1 MSLNHKLNV
10 SWHNDL
16 APQWLST
23 VYVAILGFMVSVLL
37 ARELGVEDFGN
48 YSYVLSLAGI
58 FLIFQDGGYKT
69 LIFRESID
77 DFDQSLL
84 SSGVAHVMVITV
96 LGCLL
101 IVFLQPQRWLAIL
114 TAVGCMGLVVLTGFV
129 SSLLKGKGDF
139 KLDAIWK
146 MVIRSLTAAT
156 ILWVLFFFE
165 ESSITSLFVGW
176 SMALLLALIWPV
188 AKGYLRWPSFNFK
201 SELFKSSMV
210 FLTIDVATVFYFRSD
225 IVLLEYFGNREG
237 DVGQYSAAYRIL
249 EGIILLATPV
259 AMIAFRAL
267 RLQSQNKKKF
277 FHLFRVLIL
286 SMFSVAILIAS
297 IGALWGEEFMVFVFG
312 AQYLTSG
319 TLLFWLLLAMIFILP
334 NYILTQGAIALNRE
348 SGYAKIVIVVAILNI
363 VLNIRLIPEF
373 GAMGAAWATIFAEG
387 VLCIG
392 LSWMLLNEWRKS
404 RNANWS

>member
-165 ESSITSLFVGW
+165 ES
-176 SMALLLALIWPV
+176 
-188 AKGYLRWPSFNFK
+188 
-201 SELFKSSMV
+201 
-210 FLTIDVATVFYFRSD
+210 
-225 IVLLEYFGNREG
+225 
-237 DVGQYSAAYRIL
+237 
-249 EGIILLATPV
+249 
-259 AMIAFRAL
+259 
-267 RLQSQNKKKF
+267 
-277 FHLFRVLIL
+277 
-286 SMFSVAILIAS
+286 
-297 IGALWGEEFMVFVFG
+297 
-312 AQYLTSG
+312 
-319 TLLFWLLLAMIFILP
+319 
-334 NYILTQGAIALNRE
+334 
-348 SGYAKIVIVVAILNI
+348 
-363 VLNIRLIPEF
+363 
-373 GAMGAAWATIFAEG
+373 
-387 VLCIG
+387 
-392 LSWMLLNEWRKS
+392 
-404 RNANWS
+404 

>member
-1 MSLNHKLNV
+1 VSLNHKLNV